1 MAEGTGETGERKRGE
16 EGGDLPQPD
25 VPAGTGVTRRLD
37 KLGVELSA
45 EQYVPRDQR
54 EKKALGLYSGLH
66 SGSTKTFEAAAQET
80 PCLASEEVS
89 GCVTTSD
96 HLYSRYR
103 RRPLFSLKVHC
114 TA

>member
-1 MAEGTGETGERKRGE
+1 MAEGKGETGERKRGE

-54 EKKALGLYSGLH
+54 EKHWAC
-66 SGSTKTFEAAAQET
+66 T
-80 PCLASEEVS
+80 PGYIPGQPKRSKLRLRKHPAWLA
-89 GCVTTSD
+89 
-96 HLYSRYR
+96 R
-103 RRPLFSLKVHC
+103 R
-114 TA
+114 